1 LAFLG
6 EGSKHLLTF
15 PKAHIVRRD
24 PREELT
30 VKMQRVKTDE
40 LTMGG
45 RNARNFLETSRATQF
60 LLRTL
65 GVFGVSL
72 VMADGIIT
80 PAQSV
85 LGAIQG
91 LKVVNEDISSAT
103 IVGVSCT
110 ILILLFL
117 IQPFGTTKIASS
129 FAPIVIVW
137 LTFNCS
143 FGIYVRS
150 PLGSSKDH
158 VLTLCRTWPCMMLQS
173 SRPSHPTSP

>member
-1 LAFLG
+1 MTSLG
-6 EGSKHLLTF
+6 GSLYILTTG
-15 PKAHIVRRD
+15 KANIVRRD

-30 VKMQRVKTDE
+30 VKMQRVKTEE
-40 LTMGG
+40 LTMSG
-45 RNARNFLETSRATQF
+45 RSTRNFLETSRVAQS

-91 LKVVNEDISSAT
+91 LKVVKEDISSAT

-117 IQPFGTTKIASS
+117 VQPFGTTKIASS
-129 FAPIVIVW
+129 FAPIVIIW
-137 LTFNCS
+137 LTFNFS
-143 FGIYVRS
+143 FGIYVRAPVIYCEGD
-150 PLGSSKDH
+150 PLTF
-158 VLTLCRTWPCMMLQS
+158 V
-173 SRPSHPTSP
+173 

>member
-1 LAFLG
+1 
-6 EGSKHLLTF
+6 
-15 PKAHIVRRD
+15 
-24 PREELT
+24 
-30 VKMQRVKTDE
+30 MQRVKTEE
-40 LTMGG
+40 LTMSG
-45 RNARNFLETSRATQF
+45 RSTRNFLETSRVTQF

-117 IQPFGTTKIASS
+117 IQPFGTTKIAGS

-137 LTFNCS
+137 LTFNFS
-143 FGIYVRS
+143 FGIYVWTPVSCFEDDR
-150 PLGSSKDH
+150 
-158 VLTLCRTWPCMMLQS
+158 LTLS
-173 SRPSHPTSP
+173 Y